1 MDIDKELNN
10 EAIPSSHNNLKR
22 VGIEFSGKSSEFFP
36 IWIVNVLLSI
46 ITLGIYSAWATVRTK
61 SYFYGNTKI
70 DGHVFSYLAKPLQIL
85 RGRILAI
92 ILVVVYSLLTQY
104 YPVLGLILAILLF
117 ILTPWIIVQSLRFN
131 NRMISYRNVR
141 FDFRGSYGDAFIH
154 FLLLPIVAVLTAY
167 LAMPWVMKKINQ
179 YVLSNTTYGET
190 ALVTKIKTGQFYKTY
205 LLILLV
211 IIGFIGATFGIIAL
225 LGSSVNPQFLA
236 SLPSSTMLLIGVFY
250 MSFFAL
256 IRAIALVQIRN
267 HIFNNSEF
275 DRLARFNSTLEIK
288 GYTILEITNLL
299 ALVCTLGFAFPW
311 VAIRSTRY
319 LAKHVQV
326 EINLAAAHAIDTK
339 SAQDSAFGTEAAEA
353 FDMGVSVI

>member
-1 MDIDKELNN
+1 MDIDKKLTND
-10 EAIPSSHNNLKR
+10 AIPSTTDNFKT
-22 VGIEFSGKSSEFFP
+22 VGVEFSGKFSEFFP

-70 DGHVFSYLAKPLQIL
+70 DGHVFSYLAKPMQIL

-92 ILVVVYSLLTQY
+92 ILVVVYSILTQY
-104 YPVLGLILAILLF
+104 FPILGMILAILLF

-154 FLLLPIVAVLTAY
+154 FLLLPIVALLTVY

-190 ALVTKIKTGQFYKTY
+190 TLVTNIKTAQFYKTY
-205 LLILLV
+205 LLILLA
-211 IIGFIGATFGIIAL
+211 IIGFIGATFAIIAV
-225 LGSSVNPQFLA
+225 LGSNVSPQFLA
-236 SLPSSTMLLIGVFY
+236 SLPASTMLLVGVFY

-256 IRAIALVQIRN
+256 IRSIALVQIRN

-275 DRLARFNSTLEIK
+275 IGLASFKSTLEIK
-288 GYTILEITNLL
+288 GYAILEITNLL
-299 ALVCTLGFAFPW
+299 ALICSLGIAYPW
-311 VAIRSTRY
+311 VAIRSNRY

-326 EINLAAAHAIDTK
+326 EINLTAAHAIDTK
-339 SAQDSAFGTEAAEA
+339 SEQNSAFGVEAAEA